1 MALTSPSL
9 PHTAPASRSLWP
21 PRYLVHEWMTRSAP
35 ASSGRWLMGVAKV
48 ASMTSLAPPKRCL
61 MATSLAMSTTRRYG
75 LVGDSDR
82 MTLVLPGCSA
92 FSRPAKSPGST
103 SVAVTP

>member
-1 MALTSPSL
+1 MAAQVLGARVDDQVGAEL
-9 PHTAPASRSLWP
+9 C
-21 PRYLVHEWMTRSAP
+21 
-35 ASSGRWLMGVAKV
+35 SGRWLMGVAKV
-48 ASMTSLAPPKRCL
+48 ASMISLAPPKRCL
-61 MATSLAMSTTRRYG
+61 IATSLPMSATRRYG

-92 FSRPAKSPGST
+92 VSRPAKSPGST